1 MLTKDPAASEPSV
14 RTHISA
20 ADIARRAYAEFLHN
34 KSNYYTQPHYAAHL
48 AIDPAASEGE

>member
-20 ADIARRAYAEFLHN
+20 ANIARRAYAEFLHN